1 MLKRCWVM
9 MFLYFFNGVDYYL
22 LYYRIQ
28 CFFFK
33 RDELSNASPEYSD
46 LLNGVFI
53 KSGCRL
59 VG

>member
-1 MLKRCWVM
+1 MLV
-9 MFLYFFNGVDYYL
+9 FL
-22 LYYRIQ
+22 
-28 CFFFK
+28 K